1 MSSQGGC
8 VRIEGC
14 VRTWF
19 VGRALHLASCVVVV
33 GFIRGC
39 GVPVGSCVLA
49 PSLCTRRCAT
59 CSAIAL
65 PSFGVRGDRGVPCFL
80 RLWLELALWYVAG
93 VLIIISYLR
102 LPVSSFAPGL
112 CPFGGCSAG
121 CGTEFAAF
129 IVASICPVCVRRQL
143 SGLVLVVHGRRPVP
157 LRDCCRCTV
166 LSGGL
171 CCW

>member
-19 VGRALHLASCVVVV
+19 GGRALHVASCVVVV
-33 GFIRGC
+33 GFVRGF
-39 GVPVGSCVLA
+39 GVPLVGACGLA
-49 PSLCTRRCAT
+49 PSLFARRCAT
-59 CSAIAL
+59 CTATAL
-65 PSFGVRGDRGVPCFL
+65 PSFGVRGVWGVPCFL
-80 RLWLELALWYVAG
+80 RLWLELALWCGAG

-102 LPVSSFAPGL
+102 LSVSSFALVP
-112 CPFGGCSAG
+112 CPFSGCSAG

-143 SGLVLVVHGRRPVP
+143 SGLLLVVHGRRPVP

-171 CCW
+171 C